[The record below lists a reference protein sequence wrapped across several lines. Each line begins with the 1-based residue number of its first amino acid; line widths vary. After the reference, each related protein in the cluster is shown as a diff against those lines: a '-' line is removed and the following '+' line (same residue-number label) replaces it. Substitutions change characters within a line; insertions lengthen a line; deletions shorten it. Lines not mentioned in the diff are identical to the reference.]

1 MGKTAVVRW
10 KSRLRMKYEKE
21 GVANCTSES
30 LSRNDFCMNVT
41 LVMNFEN
48 EGIEHR
54 ITESSSSKAFRIFF
68 FNECSS
74 KYDFWVKGYELQVF

>member
-10 KSRLRMKYEKE
+10 KSRLRMKYEKG

-30 LSRNDFCMNVT
+30 LSRNDLFINVT
-41 LVMNFEN
+41 PVMNYEN

-54 ITESSSSKAFRIFF
+54 VTESASSKAH
-68 FNECSS
+68 
-74 KYDFWVKGYELQVF
+74 L